1 MKFDVAVIGGG
12 PAGLSACL
20 FTTRAGLSTICFEKL
35 VVGGQAS
42 LSHDIGNFPTYES
55 VSGIDLTQKMFNQSK
70 NSGTQFCFG
79 AVQKVKKTKT
89 GFSIKTK
96 SETYTAKKI
105 IIACGTI
112 SRRLGLGEEKFIGRG
127 ISYCASCDGNFFK
140 GKQVAIV
147 GGGDSA
153 FVYAEYLSKLASKVY
168 VLNRSNKLKASLKR
182 IESVKKLKNV
192 KVLMNVEI
200 AKLKGNQTLEG
211 IELNNNKSLDV
222 QGVFVA
228 IGHVPDLDFL
238 DFELELDKNGYI
250 VVDKF
255 MKTSEENVFA
265 CGDIVSKHFRQIVTA
280 CADGAIAGNS
290 CIGE

>member
-42 LSHDIGNFPTYES
+42 LSHDIGNFPSYENI
-55 VSGIDLTQKMFNQSK
+55 SGMELTQKMFNHAK
-70 NSGTQFCFG
+70 VNGTQFCFG
-79 AVQKVKKTKT
+79 SVQKVKKTKT

-96 SETYTAKKI
+96 TETYFAKKI
-105 IIACGTI
+105 IIASGTI
-112 SRRLGLGEEKFIGRG
+112 SRKLGLGEEKFIGRG

-153 FVYAEYLSKLASKVY
+153 FVYADYLAKLASKVY
-168 VLNRSNKLKASLKR
+168 ILNRSNKLKASLKR
-182 IESVKKLKNV
+182 IETVKKLKNV
-192 KVLMNVEI
+192 KILINSEI
-200 AKLKGNQTLEG
+200 SKLIGNETLQG
-211 IELNNNKSLDV
+211 IELNNKKSLDV

-228 IGHVPDLDFL
+228 IGHLPDLDFL

-250 VVDKF
+250 IVDKE
-255 MKTSEENVFA
+255 MRTSEKNVFA
-265 CGDIVSKHFRQIVTA
+265 CGDIVSKHFRQIITA
-280 CADGAIAGNS
+280 CAEGAIAGNS